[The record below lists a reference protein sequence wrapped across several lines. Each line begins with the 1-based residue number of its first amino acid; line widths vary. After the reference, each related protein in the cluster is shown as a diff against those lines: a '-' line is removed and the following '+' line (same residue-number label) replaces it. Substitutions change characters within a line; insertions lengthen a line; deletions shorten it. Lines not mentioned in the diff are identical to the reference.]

1 MAEEGPIDTLRAD
14 ELELWDRVLERWNK
28 HTGRQVKIVAST
40 VSVVIV
46 VVGFLGVN
54 SLDTM
59 VEERVRSGVVTA
71 AADVRTDIERDTK
84 RLSDQLGKRLATM
97 IVGVAK
103 LDQEAQKARE
113 LVTRME
119 KDAKR
124 FSKLDTEIR
133 GRMEKTESRIAG
145 FSADFARLESG
156 LTATTEKIQS
166 RMAGFSAD
174 FARLETGLTATTEK
188 IQSRMAGFGADFAR
202 LESGLT
208 ATTEKIQ
215 TVKDDLGRVASAALA
230 TAPSQEE
237 DSRPASKLPPLS
249 ELGPGV
255 LDALVIRQVPTR
267 LGKSGTEYGKQTY
280 LLTFSAFVEETVP
293 IKTARALLDSIEKV
307 TYVLSKRW
315 FRPNIRERTNRNNN
329 FQFTVTVWGRTPVE
343 AKAEFVQGAP
353 PVCWSGLM
361 DLEKT
366 IKLNSTPCK

>member
-28 HTGRQVKIVAST
+28 HTGRQVKIAVST
-40 VSVVIV
+40 VSFVIV
-46 VVGFLGVN
+46 VVGFLGVR
-54 SLDTM
+54 SLATM
-59 VEERVRSGVVTA
+59 VEETVRSGVQAA

-133 GRMEKTESRIAG
+133 GRMEKTESRMAG
-145 FSADFARLESG
+145 FSADFARLES
-156 LTATTEKIQS
+156 
-166 RMAGFSAD
+166 
-174 FARLETGLTATTEK
+174 GLTATTEK

-237 DSRPASKLPPLS
+237 DRPASKLPPLS

-315 FRPNIRERTNRNNN
+315 FKPNIRERTNRNNN

-353 PVCWSGLM
+353 PVCWSGFM